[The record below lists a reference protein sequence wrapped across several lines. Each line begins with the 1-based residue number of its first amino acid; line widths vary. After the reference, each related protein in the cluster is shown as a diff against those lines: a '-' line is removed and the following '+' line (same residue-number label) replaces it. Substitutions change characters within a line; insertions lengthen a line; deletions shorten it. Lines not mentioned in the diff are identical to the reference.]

1 MLIRSEQ
8 PVVVGA
14 SGVGIF
20 DEWDLVRQAQESKTS
35 AGWLIPQPAHSA
47 LSGDIAAK
55 LRAEHFPGLTDKVLR
70 SISLHDAGWSS
81 FDASQIVKA
90 RQPNFHPVSF
100 IEEKHEVYLTA
111 WTDSINLAEKNCAE
125 CGYMVS
131 RHFEVLGKADA
142 DTGAKEKLAQFEGRE
157 RERQQRLERAS
168 GRPHEELEGL
178 WQALRFCDLLS
189 LFLCCNI
196 ELREGIGVR
205 FGDYEMGHGDN
216 DDLVFRGNSPM
227 LERTEFSFS
236 GVGFG
241 GKGGGWF
248 HAALR

>member
-1 MLIRSEQ
+1 MLIRHEKAL
-8 PVVVGA
+8 VAEVGVTDA
-14 SGVGIF
+14 
-20 DEWDLVRQAQESKTS
+20 WDLVRRTQEAKTGV
-35 AGWLIPQPAHSA
+35 GWLIPQPAHSA
-47 LSGDIAAK
+47 LSGEIAAK
-55 LRAEHFPGLTDKVLR
+55 LEAGHFPGLNEKILR
-70 SISLHDAGWSS
+70 SISLHDAGWSP
-81 FDASQIVKA
+81 FDASQIVKS
-90 RQPNFHPVSF
+90 REPKFHAVSF
-100 IEEKHEVYLTA
+100 IEEKPEVYLAA

-142 DTGAKEKLAQFEGRE
+142 DAGAKEKLAQFDGRE

-168 GRPHEELEGL
+168 EKPHEELERL

-196 ELREGIGVR
+196 ELNAQAEVR
-205 FGDYEMGHGDN
+205 FGDYVLGRGDN
-216 DDLVFRGNSPM
+216 DDLAFPGDSP
-227 LERTEFSFS
+227 LRERAEVSFS

-248 HAALR
+248 RAALR